1 MEISAREPKFTP
13 EQYLAL
19 ERNAAHKSEYING
32 HIFAMAGASQQ
43 HNQIT
48 FNIAVALGIQIKGRT
63 CVAYSSDMRI
73 KVSQTGLYTYP
84 DIVATCHDPQ
94 FEDAAVDTLLNPAMI
109 IEVLSDSTEAYDR
122 GAKFAHYRRLPSLQE
137 YVLIAQGNICV
148 EHFIRQDESWILI
161 ESTLFCEIIHLSSIQ
176 CSISL
181 SDIYDKVK
189 FTEKNSSRFVQ

>member
-1 MEISAREPKFTP
+1 MEISEQQPKITP

-63 CVAYSSDMRI
+63 CVAYSNDMRI

-137 YVLIAQGNICV
+137 YILVAQGNICV
-148 EHFIRQDESWILI
+148 EHFICQDDRWILF
-161 ESTLFCEIIHLSSIQ
+161 EYTLLCQIIRLNSIQ

-189 FTEKNSSRFVQ
+189 FAEKDSSRFVQ